1 MIGQHRIS
9 TPSEMDEPNESDGNE
24 ELEVIELS
32 QGEEEKE
39 QQELPVNLFTRG
51 YQPSIQ
57 QQQEIP
63 EQVFEEVIEQVDEPV
78 FEPVVEHIVEYQEE
92 EKQQEDFE

>member
-51 YQPSIQ
+51 Y
-57 QQQEIP
+57 
-63 EQVFEEVIEQVDEPV
+63 
-78 FEPVVEHIVEYQEE
+78 
-92 EKQQEDFE
+92 